1 MQNDIDPRLL
11 GLFAEKNAPLP
22 SEHFMQLFLA
32 KLERTRRARA
42 LRRVALVASAV
53 FAGAWFAP
61 TVLQHTASVADAAT
75 QYALPYG
82 PLVVSPIGWAVSTLI
97 GLVVLMRAGA
107 LRRR

>member
-1 MQNDIDPRLL
+1 MQDDIDPRLL
-11 GLFAEKNAPLP
+11 GLFAAKNVPLP
-22 SEHFMQLFLA
+22 SKQFMELFVA
-32 KLERTRRARA
+32 KLERARRARA
-42 LRRVALVASAV
+42 LRRVAVVAATV

-61 TVLQHTASVADAAT
+61 TVLQHTASAADAAT
-75 QYALPYG
+75 QYALPFG